1 MINEMNNAEKMD
13 EMPVERPQGSNTGI
27 TMKKWS
33 KIRGENSWTMF
44 KVIAEFV
51 DGFEVL
57 NNIGPCVSIF
67 GSART
72 KPGTY
77 YYEQAVKIASL
88 FAQEGYG
95 VITGGGPGIMEA
107 GNKGAWMKNGES
119 VGLNIDLPFEQHH
132 NPFIA
137 ASHNLKHRYF
147 FVRKVM
153 FVKYAQAFVVMPGG
167 FGTLDELF
175 EVITLVQTKKI
186 TKVPIVLVGKEYW
199 EGLMKWIVE
208 IMLERH
214 HNISPEDMNL
224 FHLTDDPEEAVRIVN
239 EFYSGEKQDKLT
251 PNYEL

>member
-1 MINEMNNAEKMD
+1 MSEQVNMEGHENTL
-13 EMPVERPQGSNTGI
+13 PVTRLSNGEGI

-33 KIRGENSWTMF
+33 KMRGENAWTMF

-51 DGFEVL
+51 DGFEIL

-72 KPGTY
+72 KPGAY
-77 YYEQAVKIASL
+77 YYELAVKIASA

-95 VITGGGPGIMEA
+95 IITGGGPGIMEA

-137 ASHNLKHRYF
+137 PSHNLKYRYF

-175 EVITLVQTKKI
+175 EVMTLVQTKKI
-186 TKVPIVLVGKEYW
+186 TRVPIVLVGVEFW
-199 EGLMKWIVE
+199 SGLRSWIEE

-214 HNISPEDMNL
+214 HTISPEDMNL
-224 FHLTDDPEEAVRIVN
+224 FHVTDDPAEVVRIVN
-239 EFYSGEKQDKLT
+239 DFYSGDRQVKLT
-251 PNYEL
+251 PNFEL